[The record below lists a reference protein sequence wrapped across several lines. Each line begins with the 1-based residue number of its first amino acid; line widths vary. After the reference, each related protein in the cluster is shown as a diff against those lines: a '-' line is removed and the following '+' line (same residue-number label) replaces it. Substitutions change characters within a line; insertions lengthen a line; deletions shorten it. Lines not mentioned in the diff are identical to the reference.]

1 VSGAKRTVRLGSM
14 SYIDP
19 AGRVRWADRG
29 AEVVVHGDHVA
40 RFDSLNV
47 LAAAETSPAGPV
59 EASVADSGDGVQ
71 VPKRR
76 PRRSSTED

>member
-1 VSGAKRTVRLGSM
+1 MEL
-14 SYIDP
+14 
-19 AGRVRWADRG
+19 
-29 AEVVVHGDHVA
+29 VVVHGDHVA